1 VEKKERVIKEYEEYI
16 KRIENEEVKVSYE
29 GIGQMIKTIEILGP
43 GVSVKAALS
52 LLIKEV
58 ARLCGISTTD
68 LIMELFSVQ
77 VVDDITRQ
85 ISKVSTEEDFDT
97 ILKRIMKDL

>member
-1 VEKKERVIKEYEEYI
+1 MEKKEIKFEEYEEYI

-29 GIGQMIKTIEILGP
+29 GTGQMVKTIEILGP

-68 LIMELFSVQ
+68 LIMELYSVQ
-77 VVDDITRQ
+77 IVDDITKQ
-85 ISKVSTEEDFDT
+85 ISKVSKEEDFDI

>member
-1 VEKKERVIKEYEEYI
+1 MEKKERVFEEYEEYI

-43 GVSVKAALS
+43 SVSVKAALS

-58 ARLCGISTTD
+58 ARLSGISTID
-68 LIMELFSVQ
+68 LIMELYSVQ
-77 VVDDITRQ
+77 MVDDIVKQ
-85 ISKVSTEEDFDT
+85 ISKEPTEEDFDT